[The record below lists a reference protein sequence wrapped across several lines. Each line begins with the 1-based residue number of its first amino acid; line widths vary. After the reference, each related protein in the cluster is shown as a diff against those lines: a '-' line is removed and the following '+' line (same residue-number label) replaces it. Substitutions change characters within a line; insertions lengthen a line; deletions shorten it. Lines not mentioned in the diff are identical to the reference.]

1 MPTSS
6 DETSVPG
13 RALSPASVRLRP
25 ATVDDAAWVAELHAD
40 SWRRHY
46 RGAYAD
52 SFLDGDVFADRRREW
67 STRLAAP
74 NNSETVLA
82 EDGGRLVGFVHV
94 RFDED
99 PVWGSLVDS
108 LHVASDLR
116 RQGLGTRLLSHAAS
130 SVARRAAGPAIFL
143 WVLQQNTAAQHF
155 YLALG
160 GASVE
165 TAIVSPPGEDST
177 RLNGIPYRLRMAWK
191 DVTQLIP

>member
-1 MPTSS
+1 MPVSS
-6 DETSVPG
+6 DETPVPG
-13 RALSPASVRLRP
+13 QAFSPATVRLRP
-25 ATVDDAAWVAELHAD
+25 ATVDDAERVADLHSD

-52 SFLDGDVFADRRREW
+52 SFLDRDVLADRRREW
-67 STRLAAP
+67 STRLTAP
-74 NNSETVLA
+74 GNSETILA
-82 EDGGRLVGFVHV
+82 DDGGRLVGFVHV

-108 LHVASDLR
+108 LHVAGDLR
-116 RQGLGTRLLSHAAS
+116 RQGLGTRLLSHAAL
-130 SVARRAAGPAIFL
+130 AIAGQAAGLAMFL

-165 TAIVSPPGEDST
+165 TAIVSPPGEDSR
-177 RLNGIPYRLRMAWK
+177 RLNGIPYRLRIAWK
-191 DVTQLIP
+191 DATQLIL